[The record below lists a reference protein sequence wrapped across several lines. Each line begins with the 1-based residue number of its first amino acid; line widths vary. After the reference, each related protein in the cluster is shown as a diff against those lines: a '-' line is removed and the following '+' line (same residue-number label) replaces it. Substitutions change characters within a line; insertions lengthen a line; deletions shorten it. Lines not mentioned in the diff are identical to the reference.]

1 MKNIEEIEQMS
12 LEALEAI
19 ADDITIQAPAGL
31 DSRIEA
37 AIAADTVVKEKKARH
52 SARYA
57 TWGTLAAAAASA
69 AIVLSVRSSQ
79 PKDTFTDPLLAYAEL
94 EKTFGYISSK
104 VDMGRSIIEDA
115 APAMEMTSNILDKIN
130 DKN

>member
-12 LEALEAI
+12 FENLEAI
-19 ADDITIQAPAGL
+19 ADDISVQAPAGL
-31 DSRIEA
+31 GSRIEA
-37 AIAADTVVKEKKARH
+37 AIAADAVVKEKKARRA
-52 SARYA
+52 ARYA
-57 TWGTLAAAAASA
+57 AWGTLAAAAASA
-69 AIVLSVRSSQ
+69 AIVLSVTSSQ

-94 EKTFGYISSK
+94 EKTFSYISSK